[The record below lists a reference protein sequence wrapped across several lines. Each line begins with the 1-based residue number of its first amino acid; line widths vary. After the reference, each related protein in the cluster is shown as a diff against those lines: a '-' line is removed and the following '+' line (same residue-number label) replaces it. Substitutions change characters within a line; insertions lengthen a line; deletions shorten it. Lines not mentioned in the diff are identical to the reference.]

1 MLATA
6 TDAHPHR
13 SFRLLFALF
22 TLPLLVACG
31 GCDGG
36 TGGGGTGG
44 GGTGTASASS
54 GGASTSASSGSGT
67 ATSSGSGEATT
78 ASTGTTS
85 GSSGSG
91 DAGPKVDRGPTSIP
105 LDGDANGLFWDA
117 ALGTLIIADDDNN
130 RLLTWTD
137 GGGIT
142 ILADLPPAPPNGA
155 GLGQVVKTKDGSLLV
170 TRFGYGTAGD
180 VVYVKAD
187 KSTGKVPNL
196 DPARRRIGL
205 TVSSDGT
212 LFDTYFV
219 KTASGQAGA
228 VARLDLS
235 GTETDVLPSLK
246 KPVGV
251 LVSGANL
258 VVSDQAASTVVTAP
272 IAAPDKSA
280 VLAHLEGPDL
290 LCEGPNGS
298 FFTGSTTDELRQIAS
313 DGTVTSFARGFLSV
327 RGVAYDA
334 ANKRLFAAEH
344 DPAGKANTLRI
355 VPVD

>member
-13 SFRLLFALF
+13 SFRSLFALF

-36 TGGGGTGG
+36 TG
-44 GGTGTASASS
+44 TASASS
-54 GGASTSASSGSGT
+54 GGAST

-117 ALGTLIIADDDNN
+117 ALGTLIIADDDHN
-130 RLLTWTD
+130 RLLAWTD
-137 GGGIT
+137 SGGIAP
-142 ILADLPPAPPNGA
+142 LAELPTAPKDGA

-180 VVYVKAD
+180 VVYVAAD

-205 TVSSDGT
+205 TAASDGA

-219 KTASGQAGA
+219 KTASGQVGA

-258 VVSDQAASTVVTAP
+258 VVSDQSAGTVITAP
-272 IAAPDKSA
+272 IAAPDKIT

-290 LCEGPNGS
+290 LCEGPSGS
-298 FFTGSTTDELRQIAS
+298 FFTGGTTGELRQIAS
-313 DGTVTSFARGFLSV
+313 DGTVTAFARGFLSV

-334 ANKRLFAAEH
+334 VNKRLFAAEH

>member
-6 TDAHPHR
+6 TDAHPYR
-13 SFRLLFALF
+13 SFRPLFALF

-36 TGGGGTGG
+36 TG
-44 GGTGTASASS
+44 TASASS
-54 GGASTSASSGSGT
+54 GGASTSTSSGGAST
-67 ATSSGSGEATT
+67 STSSGSGEATT
-78 ASTGTTS
+78 SSTGTTS

-91 DAGPKVDRGPTSIP
+91 DAGPKVDRGPTTIP

-117 ALGTLIIADDDNN
+117 AAGTLIIADDNHN

-137 GGGIT
+137 GGGIAV
-142 ILADLPPAPPNGA
+142 LADLPPAPPNGA

-170 TRFGYGTAGD
+170 TRFGYGIAGD
-180 VVYVKAD
+180 VVYVAAD

-205 TVSSDGT
+205 AVSSDGAI
-212 LFDTYFV
+212 FDTYFV
-219 KTASGQAGA
+219 KGASGQIGA

-258 VVSDQAASTVVTAP
+258 VVSDQSASTVVTAP
-272 IAAPDKSA
+272 IAAPDKST

-313 DGTVTSFARGFLSV
+313 DGTVTAFARGFLSV

-334 ANKRLFAAEH
+334 VNKRLFAAEH

-355 VPVD
+355 VPLD